1 MVALRGVQI
10 YAGQQC
16 SQATSLVQPTL
27 YELVSM
33 CRLERD
39 LKQGVRTDHF
49 RHLLKHQDHQVY
61 SEVNMKTL
69 SLTVGLLLVLF
80 TAYYDASKAVNS
92 PDFCCFEFFDKRIPK
107 AHIVNITKTHSQ
119 CSTPAFVVE
128 TPKRL
133 LCVKQSEDWALREFV
148 KRAQ

>member
-1 MVALRGVQI
+1 MQMRMWLEEG
-10 YAGQQC
+10 
-16 SQATSLVQPTL
+16 SLDRSLQT
-27 YELVSM
+27 
-33 CRLERD
+33 
-39 LKQGVRTDHF
+39 
-49 RHLLKHQDHQVY
+49 RHHQVY
-61 SEVNMKTL
+61 STVSMKTL

-80 TAYYDASKAVNS
+80 TIYHSDASKAVNS

-119 CSTPAFVVE
+119 CSTPAFVIE